1 MASSDS
7 PLVHGD
13 GLGNLRAASL
23 GDAIESEVSTSAQA
37 TGDSKYTSSVRSR
50 AKNSLPPLVG
60 INDLVD
66 EAPPWLI
73 SAGVHLAL
81 LILLGLLILTPKLQ
95 DELTLRF
102 GSEALEDSLTGEDFE
117 LPMEFEE
124 ASLDASLAPQ
134 QIPEMEEAVELDPTL
149 LQGPLIPEEISTD
162 ADPIQMALTGREK
175 GMRESLLEA
184 YGGTRGTQKAVMEG
198 LKWLQRRQGSD
209 GMWSMIGPYA
219 NAASTENKEAA
230 SGLALIAFQGAG
242 YTPEGDSKDPFTRT
256 VARGWTALLASQKES
271 GNFFQDGRGTGR
283 LYTHAICTIAICE
296 LYGMTRESK
305 YRDAAQR
312 AINYCVKAQAPEGG
326 WRYTP
331 NRDNDLSVTGWFVMA
346 LQSARMAG
354 LEVPSPTLK
363 GVRSYL
369 DVVSRNGGSEYAYSH
384 RHGPTLSMSSEGLL
398 CRQYLGWRHADPRLQ
413 RGADLLIENLPSW
426 KDGDRDVYYW
436 YYATQVCHHMES
448 HHWRV
453 WNERM
458 REVLP
463 RNQVLEGRERGS
475 WDPRGDRWATSG
487 GRLFGTCLSIYML
500 EVYYRHLPIY
510 QLDLLSPEN

>member
-1 MASSDS
+1 MPGSDS
-7 PLVHGD
+7 PLIIGE
-13 GLGNLRAASL
+13 GLGELRTAPVGNLGSPEISDSTAQSEASKNVPN
-23 GDAIESEVSTSAQA
+23 GNFGKQ
-37 TGDSKYTSSVRSR
+37 
-50 AKNSLPPLVG
+50 NSLPPLIG

-81 LILLGLLILTPKLQ
+81 LIILGLLIFTPKLQ

-102 GSEALEDSLTGEDFE
+102 GSEAAEDALTGDDFE
-117 LPMEFEE
+117 MPLEIEE
-124 ASLDASLAPQ
+124 MSLDAALAPQ
-134 QIPEMEEAVELDPTL
+134 QVPEIEEAVKLDPTL
-149 LQGPLIPEEISTD
+149 LAGPLVSEEISTD
-162 ADPIQMALTGREK
+162 VDPIRMALTGREK

-209 GMWSMIGPYA
+209 GMWSLTGPYP
-219 NAASTENKEAA
+219 NGASTENKEAA
-230 SGLALIAFQGAG
+230 TGLALIAFQGAG
-242 YTPEGDSKDPFTRT
+242 YTPEGDSKGPFTRT
-256 VARGWTALLASQKES
+256 VARGWTSLLASQADN

-312 AINYCVKAQAPEGG
+312 AINYCVKTQAPEGG

-331 NRDNDLSVTGWFVMA
+331 NRDNDLSVTGWFVIA

-354 LEVPSPTLK
+354 LDVPSTTLS
-363 GVRSYL
+363 GIRDYL
-369 DVVSRNGGSEYAYSH
+369 DIVSRNGGSEYAYSH
-384 RHGPTLSMSSEGLL
+384 RHGPTLSMTSEGLL
-398 CRQYLGWRHADPRLQ
+398 SRQYLGWRHEDPRLQ

-426 KDGDRDVYYW
+426 EEGDRDCYYW

-458 REVLP
+458 REVIP
-463 RNQVLEGRERGS
+463 SNQILEGRERGS

-510 QLDLLSPEN
+510 QLDLLSGGN